1 MLQSVPQTAGAGI
14 AKDHLDVCLHPD
26 GAAKRF
32 ANDARGFGALIGW
45 LLPHAPARAV
55 FAATGAYH
63 RAFERAL
70 GGQGLPMVKVNP
82 CQARRFAEVAGKRQ
96 KPATPAR
103 PCSRASAWRWS
114 RPCVPWQTRR
124 PRPDEGAA

>member
-1 MLQSVPQTAGAGI
+1 MEKMLQSVPQTAGAGI

-55 FAATGAYH
+55 FAATGAYY

-82 CQARRFAEVAGKRQ
+82 CQARRFAEVAGKRA
-96 KPATPAR
+96 KTGKA
-103 PCSRASAWRWS
+103 
-114 RPCVPWQTRR
+114 
-124 PRPDEGAA
+124 GAAMLARFGVALEPPVRPMADAPSATR